1 VTHGIRTALLRVGDD
16 AAAIALVNCDR
27 RSAVLSFNGMAN
39 TAYDQFKEHQ
49 GKRYTGMKVGR
60 GHKWRYDAGD
70 WTEKKV
76 TPDKWEFQYSVVKRR
91 KGRAPEGS
99 GAPVGTAYGWYI
111 LAHQVVTKLD
121 ANSYTTE
128 MAGVKW
134 KLAHKR
140 ADKTS
145 WSASDRAQRKRLV
158 QILRATIAEIEGQ
171 PEQRPQPE
179 RDAPVTARMP
189 RAASRRAPRK
199 ASRRRAAAVRRRRH
213 AA

>member
-1 VTHGIRTALLRVGDD
+1 MP
-16 AAAIALVNCDR
+16 N
-27 RSAVLSFNGMAN
+27 N
-39 TAYDQFKEHQ
+39 AYDRFKEHE

-111 LAHQVVTKLD
+111 LAHQIVTKLD

-128 MAGVKW
+128 MAGLKF

-140 ADKTS
+140 AEKTS
-145 WSASDRAQRKRLV
+145 WSASERAQRRRLV
-158 QILRATIAEIEGQ
+158 QILRQMIAELEQQ
-171 PEQRPQPE
+171 PVEPV
-179 RDAPVTARMP
+179 APARKEAVPMPARARRTAARRSVP
-189 RAASRRAPRK
+189 ARAA
-199 ASRRRAAAVRRRRH
+199 RRRH
-213 AA
+213 RAA

>member
-1 VTHGIRTALLRVGDD
+1 
-16 AAAIALVNCDR
+16 
-27 RSAVLSFNGMAN
+27 MPK
-39 TAYDQFKEHQ
+39 TAYDAFKVHE
-49 GKRYTGMKVGR
+49 GKRYTGMKIGR

-99 GAPVGTAYGWYI
+99 GAPVGTAYSWYI
-111 LAHQVVTKLD
+111 LAHQIVTKLD

-128 MAGVKW
+128 MAGLKY

-158 QILRATIAEIEGQ
+158 QILREVMAEIERQ
-171 PEQRPQPE
+171 PDVPAAPARKESRPGSKEPQPA
-179 RDAPVTARMP
+179 RTRARRTAARRP
-189 RAASRRAPRK
+189 ARRAQRH
-199 ASRRRAAAVRRRRH
+199 RRVA
-213 AA
+213 

>member
-1 VTHGIRTALLRVGDD
+1 MPI
-16 AAAIALVNCDR
+16 
-27 RSAVLSFNGMAN
+27 AVLRSYLGGMPN
-39 TAYDQFKEHQ
+39 HAYDRFKEHE

-60 GHKWRYDAGD
+60 GHKWRYDAGA

-99 GAPVGTAYGWYI
+99 GAPVGTAYSWYI
-111 LAHQVVTKLD
+111 LAHQIVTKLD

-128 MAGVKW
+128 MAGLKY

-158 QILRATIAEIEGQ
+158 QILRDVIAQIERQAEQ
-171 PEQRPQPE
+171 PAAPAAEQIASVEAKPADTRS
-179 RDAPVTARMP
+179 RLRARTP
-189 RAASRRAPRK
+189 
-199 ASRRRAAAVRRRRH
+199 RRRRPPAR
-213 AA
+213 AARRRSVARKGRSRT

>member
-1 VTHGIRTALLRVGDD
+1 
-16 AAAIALVNCDR
+16 
-27 RSAVLSFNGMAN
+27 MAN
-39 TAYDQFKEHQ
+39 TAYDQFKEHE
-49 GKRYTGMKVGR
+49 GKRYTGMKIGR
-60 GHKWRYDAGD
+60 GHKWRYDAGY

-128 MAGVKW
+128 MAGLKY

-140 ADKTS
+140 ADKTT

-158 QILRATIAEIEGQ
+158 QILREMIAEIERQ
-171 PEQRPQPE
+171 PEKPSAPAREQP
-179 RDAPVTARMP
+179 
-189 RAASRRAPRK
+189 AASERK
-199 ASRRRAAAVRRRRH
+199 ASRRPARTARRPAPRARGPARRRGH
-213 AA
+213 IAARRKSSLGAL

>member
-1 VTHGIRTALLRVGDD
+1 
-16 AAAIALVNCDR
+16 
-27 RSAVLSFNGMAN
+27 MAK
-39 TAYDQFKEHQ
+39 TAYDQFKEHE

-60 GHKWRYDAGD
+60 GHKWKYEAGD

-121 ANSYTTE
+121 GNSYTTE

-140 ADKTS
+140 ADKAS
-145 WSASDRAQRKRLV
+145 WSASERAQRKRLV
-158 QILRATIAEIEGQ
+158 HILRETIAELERQ
-171 PEQRPQPE
+171 PGEPSAPEHEELELVRVRP
-179 RDAPVTARMP
+179 P
-189 RAASRRAPRK
+189 RPASRRAQRK
-199 ASRRRAAAVRRRRH
+199 AARRRAPARRRH
-213 AA
+213 RHAA